1 MLSNKGS
8 PSWIHCKENAFP
20 QDPVR
25 LRPISIT
32 CEKRKGRAL
41 SRHPRKFF
49 ENEGA
54 TNPFLSP
61 VGCTQH
67 GVHNTNLM
75 VIFPAGK
82 IQALYITPSQIP
94 PSALLLHSRLFS
106 DKQWALPRTENYQG
120 FVETVND
127 YKSVSICVL
136 KGLIAGTWCNSWS
149 SIEHGLKL
157 SVSHLTPWMVS
168 SPRAPEYDSRLNDI
182 RNVFWGYTCCRWTL
196 TPWHQHTLLIHLLG
210 KWLIVCFKLS

>member
-1 MLSNKGS
+1 
-8 PSWIHCKENAFP
+8 
-20 QDPVR
+20 
-25 LRPISIT
+25 
-32 CEKRKGRAL
+32 
-41 SRHPRKFF
+41 
-49 ENEGA
+49 
-54 TNPFLSP
+54 
-61 VGCTQH
+61 
-67 GVHNTNLM
+67 M

-106 DKQWALPRTENYQG
+106 DKQWALPRTDNYQG

-168 SPRAPEYDSRLNDI
+168 SPRAPEYDRWLNDI

-196 TPWHQHTLLIHLLG
+196 TPWHQHTLLIQLLG

>member
-1 MLSNKGS
+1 MQSLEQTSQKNQG
-8 PSWIHCKENAFP
+8 
-20 QDPVR
+20 
-25 LRPISIT
+25 
-32 CEKRKGRAL
+32 
-41 SRHPRKFF
+41 KFF

-61 VGCTQH
+61 VGYIQH
-67 GVHNTNLM
+67 GFHNTNLM

-168 SPRAPEYDSRLNDI
+168 SPRAPEYDRWLNDI
-182 RNVFWGYTCCRWTL
+182 RNVFWGYTCCRWTI
-196 TPWHQHTLLIHLLG
+196 TPWHQHTLLIQLLG

>member
-1 MLSNKGS
+1 M
-8 PSWIHCKENAFP
+8 
-20 QDPVR
+20 R

-32 CEKRKGRAL
+32 CEKRKCRAL
-41 SRHPRKFF
+41 SRHPRKIRESSLKMKVLPTPFF
-49 ENEGA
+49 S
-54 TNPFLSP
+54 L
-61 VGCTQH
+61 VGYIQH

-136 KGLIAGTWCNSWS
+136 KGLIAGTWCNS
-149 SIEHGLKL
+149 
-157 SVSHLTPWMVS
+157 
-168 SPRAPEYDSRLNDI
+168 
-182 RNVFWGYTCCRWTL
+182 
-196 TPWHQHTLLIHLLG
+196 
-210 KWLIVCFKLS
+210 